1 MTLTVYVPY
10 CSSDWYTGTRDA
22 SQLTQ
27 NLDFHGHFIVEAVVR
42 DLLSKT
48 EIAAAEQV
56 VLMGGSAG
64 AIGTEANCDFVAE
77 TLQAANSSI
86 EVRCVSD
93 SGSLYPLHTHSDLCY
108 PDILEFACYEM
119 WTSRLDESCLD
130 QTNKLDC
137 VR

>member
-1 MTLTVYVPY
+1 M
-10 CSSDWYTGTRDA
+10 
-22 SQLTQ
+22 
-27 NLDFHGHFIVEAVVR
+27 R